1 MLLKGNWLKNQ
12 SEYMQILTGEAFL
25 ILLKCE
31 QVLLTERV
39 LIQIKIEAI
48 RMLQQWSADILEIW
62 TEVYT
67 MALSEIVK
75 LNRKQPVAEL
85 ESLFLECKQTVQ
97 KMSDRNQTIKV
108 RLKAASLVGQLAKY
122 DSLGDPERFK
132 SFFLQK
138 L

>member
-1 MLLKGNWLKNQ
+1 M
-12 SEYMQILTGEAFL
+12 

-67 MALSEIVK
+67 MAFSEIVK